1 MKALLRIIN
10 SPWPAIVVAGLL
22 ILLSALGSFIPQ
34 NRPLDF
40 YWQAFG
46 NNLATILTAFDLQ
59 NLYSSWLF
67 RSLLIL
73 MALNLLF
80 CAAKTFVTMKTA
92 QKKINFQPE
101 QILDLTSHLD
111 FKVADSNDFW
121 QRAEKIFQPEKF
133 SQKEAGPLKVMWR
146 KQGRLTP
153 YALLAIHLSVWF
165 FIMAALVFSFFGLAG
180 NIVLLAGQTATLE
193 TGPKQYARLT
203 LEKFEITPIAQSP
216 LEEYKS
222 YLMVE
227 KTGQARSTHLLT
239 VNQPL
244 RLGGLS
250 VYQEGFGQ
258 TENGENASILLV
270 RSDSESLLV
279 WLAVFLMLAGL
290 IFYYQG
296 KFAVVVLWFSEKE
309 QQGQLAVK
317 CRNKNFSINL
327 LNKWRKRLSEIEN
340 KGKINNV

>member
-22 ILLSALGSFIPQ
+22 ILLSALGSLIPQ

-46 NNLATILTAFDLQ
+46 NTWATTLTALDLQ
-59 NLYSSWLF
+59 NLYGSWVF

-80 CAAKTFVTMKTA
+80 CTAKTFVTMKTA
-92 QKKINFQPE
+92 QKKISFQPE

-111 FKVADSNDFW
+111 FQVAASDDFW
-121 QRAEKIFQPEKF
+121 AQAEKVFQVGRTF
-133 SQKEAGPLKVMWR
+133 QKESGPLKVMWR
-146 KQGRLTP
+146 KQGRLAP

-165 FIMAALVFSFFGLAG
+165 FIMAALVFSFYGLAG
-180 NIVLLAGQTATLE
+180 NVVLLAGQTATLE
-193 TGPKQYARLT
+193 LEPKQYASLT
-203 LEKFEITPIAQSP
+203 LEKFEITPIAQNH

-222 YLMVE
+222 YLVVE
-227 KTGQARSTHLLT
+227 KTGAAKTRHLLT

-258 TENGENASILLV
+258 TEKGESASILLV

-279 WLAVFLMLAGL
+279 WLAVFLMVAGL
-290 IFYYQG
+290 IFYYG
-296 KFAVVVLWFSEKE
+296 SNFAVVVLWFSEQE
-309 QQGQLAVK
+309 QKGNLAVK
-317 CRNKNFSINL
+317 CRNKSFSVNL
-327 LNKWRKRLSEIEN
+327 LNKWRKRLNKIEN
-340 KGKINNV
+340 KGKI